1 MMERWRGVVKV
12 PLKNPGGIPALYRVA
27 VSLYLSTPSQ
37 TLAVPSANA
46 ILFVGDRVSVT
57 RSTVIQRL
65 SDSQK
70 LADLLVSKF
79 GDSINAWVIEAAVY
93 NGPFAVYHDCIPTVH
108 QWGEPKSYNPT
119 GFPASNSTASLLSN
133 CLHEIKLRLPASS
146 SSNGGVP
153 DPLPTYILGFSK
165 GGTVVNQLVTEL
177 SCLEPRSGGREQ
189 RRVRIIPESG
199 EDLLSSI
206 TEVHYVDVGLNS
218 AGAYVTDHGVIER
231 IGKRLNAQ
239 GEGGAGIRFVLHG
252 TPRQWCDDRRAW
264 IREEKDELIRLLEME
279 AGRSAAAGTLQ
290 VREKLYFADRVPDME
305 MHFEVLDAMDVSRE

>member
-1 MMERWRGVVKV
+1 MERWRGVLKV
-12 PLKNPGGIPALYRVA
+12 PLKKPGGIPTLYRVS
-27 VSLYLSTPSQ
+27 VSLYLSNPSE

-46 ILFVGDRVSVT
+46 ILFLGDRVSVT
-57 RSTVIQRL
+57 RSTAIQRL
-65 SDSQK
+65 SDPQK
-70 LADLLVSKF
+70 LADILVSKF
-79 GDSINAWVIEAAVY
+79 GDSINAWVIEAALC
-93 NGPFAVYHDCIPTVH
+93 NGPFAVYKDCIPTVN
-108 QWGEPKSYNPT
+108 QWGEPKSYDPS
-119 GFPASNSTASLLSN
+119 GFPASNSTASLLTS
-133 CLHEIKLRLPASS
+133 CLHEIKLRLPAS

-177 SCLEPRSGGREQ
+177 SCLEPRSGRREQ
-189 RRVRIIPESG
+189 QRVRIIPESG

-231 IGKRLNAQ
+231 IGKRLNAE

-264 IREEKDELIRLLEME
+264 IREEKDELIRLLEIE
-279 AGRSAAAGTLQ
+279 AGRRSAAAGKLQ
-290 VREKLYFADRVPDME
+290 VRQKLYFADRVPDME
-305 MHFEVLDAMDVSRE
+305 MHFEVLEAMDVSCE